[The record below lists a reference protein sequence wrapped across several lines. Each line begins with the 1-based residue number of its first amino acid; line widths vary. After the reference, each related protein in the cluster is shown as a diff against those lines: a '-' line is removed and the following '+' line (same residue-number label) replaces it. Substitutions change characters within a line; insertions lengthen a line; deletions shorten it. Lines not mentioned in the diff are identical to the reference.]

1 MAVPEGPIQST
12 WPYDARCRD
21 ASAALGGHRAAALTP
36 NIGSYVLPASTHTFA
51 SSSRP
56 PSTSRRLNCARRKLS
71 GEPVGE
77 YWIAPRATESWPR
90 GSTGA
95 ARQPSVR
102 P

>member
-1 MAVPEGPIQST
+1 
-12 WPYDARCRD
+12 
-21 ASAALGGHRAAALTP
+21 
-36 NIGSYVLPASTHTFA
+36 
-51 SSSRP
+51 
-56 PSTSRRLNCARRKLS
+56 
-71 GEPVGE
+71 VGE